1 LGPDCQ
7 FAFGGLA
14 FFMPKLG
21 FNTDKENVMY
31 AVHDLFSE
39 QHFGKK
45 VQINNTGLG
54 AWFATISGL

>member
-1 LGPDCQ
+1 
-7 FAFGGLA
+7 
-14 FFMPKLG
+14 MPKLG